1 MTAFVRFAL
10 AGATGYVVN
19 LAVYGLAVHGLGIE
33 YRVGAVLAFS
43 VALTT
48 TFLLNR
54 HYTFQAS
61 DQAKREQAPR
71 YIAVALVAFAVNLA
85 ALQVFVDVL
94 GVIPIVGQALAIAI
108 AAPVNFAG
116 QRLWAFAP
124 RDTAQA

>member
-1 MTAFVRFAL
+1 MTRVVRFAF
-10 AGATGYVVN
+10 AGAVGYAVN
-19 LAVYGLAVHGLGIE
+19 LAVYGLAVHGAGVE

-54 HYTFQAS
+54 HYTFQAG
-61 DQAKREQAPR
+61 DQAKRYQAPR
-71 YIAVALVAFAVNLA
+71 YIAVALLAFAVNLA

-94 GVIPIVGQALAIAI
+94 GVMPIVGQALAIAL

-124 RDTAQA
+124 RDPARV